1 LNGGGLDVD
10 LCEKTRSTAA
20 RDECLNDEVS
30 EKGNENGKIGKK
42 MDNLIKSY
50 MEIFICQLRESD

>member
-10 LCEKTRSTAA
+10 LCGKTGSTAA
-20 RDECLNDEVS
+20 RDEYLNDEAS

-50 MEIFICQLRESD
+50 MEILICQLRESD